1 MPSAER
7 AARDLAADPAE
18 TEHAE
23 RLAGELDSREP
34 PALPRAGGQRRVR
47 LGDVARER
55 EQQRDRVLR
64 RGIDGRLGR
73 VRDDDATARRC
84 VDVDVVDADPCA
96 ADDLQPRRALDERR
110 VERRR
115 RADDDRVEVA
125 DDLREVG
132 VAVLDD
138 VEAAP
143 EELEARLGDR
153 LADED
158 ARRSETRAASWYA
171 SSARSVATPGSI
183 AAPRSTSSVSTAVS
197 AVVMSSTS

>member
-1 MPSAER
+1 M
-7 AARDLAADPAE
+7 L
-18 TEHAE
+18 
-23 RLAGELDSREP
+23 
-34 PALPRAGGQRRVR
+34 GGGV
-47 LGDVARER
+47 
-55 EQQRDRVLR
+55 
-64 RGIDGRLGR
+64 DGRLGG
-73 VRDDDATARRC
+73 VRDDDPAARRG
-84 VDVDVVDADPCA
+84 VDVDVVDPHSGAP
-96 ADDLQPRRALDERR
+96 DDLEPARALDERR

-132 VAVLDD
+132 LAVLDD

-143 EELEARLGDR
+143 QELETRVGDR

-158 ARRSETRAASWYA
+158 ARVAQTRAASWYA
-171 SSARSVATPGSI
+171 SSARAVATPGSI